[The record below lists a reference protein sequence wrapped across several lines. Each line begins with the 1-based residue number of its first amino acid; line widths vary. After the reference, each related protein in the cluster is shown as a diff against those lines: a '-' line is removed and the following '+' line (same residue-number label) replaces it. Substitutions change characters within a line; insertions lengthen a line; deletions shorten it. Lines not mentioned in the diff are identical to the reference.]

1 MTKEMNVVF
10 VNKNGSY
17 FVNLR
22 IISIVGISCPVGN
35 QVLGRESLCYQ
46 RNNDGDLD

>member
-1 MTKEMNVVF
+1 MVF
-10 VNKNGSY
+10 VSGNGSY

-22 IISIVGISCPVGN
+22 IIGIVSISCPVGN
-35 QVLGRESLCYQ
+35 QVLCRESFCYR